1 MRRSEIKGTAQ
12 EKRLYD
18 LIWKRTVAC
27 QMADAQL
34 ERTTVLIDVEGSEH
48 HFVATGEVVKFEGFL
63 RVYRESFEDNENES
77 AENLAAEGLLP
88 PMTEGQELHRQTI
101 TARQRYSLPPARYSE
116 ASLVHKLEEL
126 GIGRP
131 STYAPTISTIQQ
143 REYVRRGENE
153 GKPRPVTLVTLTGK
167 DIVTEQ
173 SSENYGSD
181 RGKLVPT
188 DTGIVV
194 NDFLMEKFPE
204 IMDYNFTANVEHDFD
219 LVAEGEKDWTELIRT
234 FYGDLE
240 PQVETVLSERSD
252 TRVGERHLGTD
263 PATGKPVSVKIGRFG
278 PMVQIGGGEGDDKP
292 RFARQAPDQSIAT
305 ITLEEA
311 LELCKLPRELGTF
324 EDLPVTVG
332 AGRFGP
338 YVQHDRKY
346 VSIPKDED
354 PLTITLE
361 RGIEL
366 ILAKRETDAKRHLLA
381 FEAEPELEVLNG
393 RYGPYIKYKGK
404 NYKIPKDRAEHAAE
418 LTLEECR
425 ALIEAGTKS
434 TTKKAAKATTRRRTT
449 KKSSK

>member
-1 MRRSEIKGTAQ
+1 M
-12 EKRLYD
+12 
-18 LIWKRTVAC
+18 
-27 QMADAQL
+27 
-34 ERTTVLIDVEGSEH
+34 
-48 HFVATGEVVKFEGFL
+48 
-63 RVYRESFEDNENES
+63 
-77 AENLAAEGLLP
+77 
-88 PMTEGQELHRQTI
+88 
-101 TARQRYSLPPARYSE
+101 
-116 ASLVHKLEEL
+116 HKLEEL

-292 RFARQAPDQSIAT
+292 RFARLAPDQSIAT

-354 PLTITLE
+354 PLAITLE

-366 ILAKRETDAKRHLLA
+366 ILAKRETDAKSHLLA
-381 FEAEPELEVLNG
+381 FEEEPELEVLNG

-434 TTKKAAKATTRRRTT
+434 TTRKAAKATTRRRTT